1 MTTSQLDIVNHNS
14 FNTIEERLVMNCFVF
29 NLRISNFY
37 IVDSSI
43 CFCVFDCSHLGCMVV
58 KVLLRH
64 SFLTQVFGNDIY
76 CQNTS
81 ANIVCSKAIWF
92 KRWTNFDVYAILIK
106 FATMP
111 SFKFKI
117 PILFHALCV
126 DIYMS
131 LFFGKK
137 PRFYCENQSR

>member
-81 ANIVCSKAIWF
+81 ANIVCSKAIRF
-92 KRWTNFDVYAILIK
+92 KRWTNFDIYAILTK
-106 FATMP
+106 FAIP
-111 SFKFKI
+111 PFIKFKI
-117 PILFHALCV
+117 PISNFTSVYPSVC
-126 DIYMS
+126 IYIS
-131 LFFGKK
+131 LS
-137 PRFYCENQSR
+137 RFSVSSG